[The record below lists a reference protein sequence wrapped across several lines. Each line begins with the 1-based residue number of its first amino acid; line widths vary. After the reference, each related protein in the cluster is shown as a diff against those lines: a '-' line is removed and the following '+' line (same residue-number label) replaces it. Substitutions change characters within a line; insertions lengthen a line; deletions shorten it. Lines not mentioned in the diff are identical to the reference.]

1 MGAFY
6 GENMYVCSYCGE
18 PKSSLGDMYKSDAP
32 LKCEKCGCTD
42 FKFFINKNYYDNHAD
57 DIEKTIKFKFGKLVD
72 TWEEHKR
79 QGITPTSG
87 ETPMPKCPTCGSENI
102 RRISQNERAG
112 NALMFGLYGNKRKYQ
127 FECLNKSCGYK
138 W

>member
-1 MGAFY
+1 MSKFV
-6 GENMYVCSYCGE
+6 YVCNYCGE
-18 PKSSLGDMYKSDAP
+18 ILVANGDENSPRTK
-32 LKCEKCGCTD
+32 EKCSKCGSTL
-42 FKFFINKNYYDNHAD
+42 FSGFVSEEVYESMKGRNSQTRWINV
-57 DIEKTIKFKFGKLVD
+57 KFGKLIPQ
-72 TWEEHKR
+72 WEEHKR

-112 NALMFGLYGNKRKYQ
+112 NALIFGLYGNKRKYQ
-127 FECLNKSCGYK
+127 FECLNPSCGYK

>member
-1 MGAFY
+1 MK
-6 GENMYVCSYCGE
+6 NVYVCNYCGE
-18 PKSSLGDMYKSDAP
+18 FIIAEGTKESPTEHI
-32 LKCEKCGCTD
+32 KCKTCGCSNAT
-42 FKFFINKNYYDNHAD
+42 FFVPEHAFHPPYSDKIINLRFWN
-57 DIEKTIKFKFGKLVD
+57 LVPQ
-72 TWEEHKR
+72 WEEHKR

-102 RRISQNERAG
+102 RRISQNERAS

-127 FECLNKSCGYK
+127 FECLNPNCKYK

>member
-1 MGAFY
+1 MSKFV
-6 GENMYVCSYCGE
+6 YVCNYCGE
-18 PKSSLGDMYKSDAP
+18 ILIADGDKKSPQDHE
-32 LKCEKCGCTD
+32 KCEKCGSSQFTG
-42 FKFFINKNYYDNHAD
+42 FIENEIYQSMKSRNANLER
-57 DIEKTIKFKFGKLVD
+57 IMNFRFSNLIPQ
-72 TWEEHKR
+72 WEEHKR

-102 RRISQNERAG
+102 RRISQNERSG